1 MEDIKI
7 TKPNSEKEDLRNTYS
22 KRIAI
27 ANSIYQKY
35 VDERKDKLEIAVA
48 ETMNYLSDLCDS
60 CYDNEPNSL
69 SRLKLLLLNGYNRLL
84 PVLYAVDR
92 DAFDMLMEEIKEI
105 KER

>member
-1 MEDIKI
+1 MENK
-7 TKPNSEKEDLRNTYS
+7 KEDLRNTYS

-35 VDERKDKLEIAVA
+35 VDERKDKLEISVA

-69 SRLKLLLLNGYNRLL
+69 SRVKLLLLNGYNKLL

-92 DAFDMLMEEIKEI
+92 EAFDELMSEINKLKEY
-105 KER
+105 